1 MCGRLAYDQPE
12 MVTGAGTLA
21 LALEIDAQAADAG
34 CPDRM
39 LHSARINGHDPYAY
53 FKDVLE
59 RLPTHPANRIDELL
73 PHRWSTAS

>member
-53 FKDVLE
+53 FKDDPFLTWPFYD
-59 RLPTHPANRIDELL
+59 RSRRGLHD
-73 PHRWSTAS
+73 